1 MLYSYNDVTIIPE
14 EISHITHRSECNPT
28 DENGRLPIFTAPMSS
43 IVNIN
48 NLKREIDKSICG
60 KFF

>member
-14 EISHITHRSECNPT
+14 EISHITHRSECDPT

-43 IVNIN
+43 I
-48 NLKREIDKSICG
+48 L
-60 KFF
+60 